1 MRDPG
6 SNARHVI
13 DAVKTLDADWQQPR
27 SRGGF
32 SVRNRHK
39 CGAGDHIEHYSK
51 SIAVDAND
59 TDPNDIDASVIATEE
74 LAKVPKAVNRA
85 GPKKQSPTQGKLVGP
100 EAAGIKKNTR
110 PRLGKLAK
118 HSDTK
123 LLPDGGDG
131 EGHL

>member
-1 MRDPG
+1 MG
-6 SNARHVI
+6 LASN
-13 DAVKTLDADWQQPR
+13 
-27 SRGGF
+27 
-32 SVRNRHK
+32 
-39 CGAGDHIEHYSK
+39 GAEAAAAGAASNNYKFGVDRAEHIEHYSK

>member
-1 MRDPG
+1 MTGIRFRFEITINLG
-6 SNARHVI
+6 
-13 DAVKTLDADWQQPR
+13 AD
-27 SRGGF
+27 SG
-32 SVRNRHK
+32 V
-39 CGAGDHIEHYSK
+39 DHIEHYSK

-85 GPKKQSPTQGKLVGP
+85 GPKKHSPTQGKLVGP

>member
-1 MRDPG
+1 LG
-6 SNARHVI
+6 
-13 DAVKTLDADWQQPR
+13 AD
-27 SRGGF
+27 SG
-32 SVRNRHK
+32 V
-39 CGAGDHIEHYSK
+39 DHIEHYSK

-59 TDPNDIDASVIATEE
+59 TDPNDIDARTEE